1 VFDNIQSVGGSALS
15 LFESS
20 FDISDI
26 AFLQMIACIMD
37 TEQSLRAHMEGIQQR
52 NAEKSRLVDEIEA
65 LNRALRD
72 SGATKNKDWINA
84 GPEALENYREE
95 LRSALS
101 EKEEALDIDSV
112 LSFLDEVSTRN
123 LKAKCGLA
131 VSENSN
137 VCVNINGDT
146 KIFVSADMLKLAMAE
161 RGYIRKGDLDSRIEE
176 LQNRV
181 SELDSSSQLE
191 LIDLNRM
198 INQYQQRVQLVSTLE
213 SRDHQTNMKLIDNLR

>member
-1 VFDNIQSVGGSALS
+1 MFDNVQSVGGSALS

-95 LRSALS
+95 LRSTLV
-101 EKEEALDIDSV
+101 EEYGTGTVDDYMSMLDGVSRQQLESKCNEAIRNKSSV
-112 LSFLDEVSTRN
+112 QIE
-123 LKAKCGLA
+123 
-131 VSENSN
+131 
-137 VCVNINGDT
+137 IGDQ
-146 KIFVSADMLKLAMAE
+146 KVFVSADMLRLKLAE
-161 RGYIRKGDLDSRIEE
+161 KGYIRKSDLDSRIEE